1 VPCSLVACGASM
13 CSKRSLATPS
23 VSSGEERERSNGG
36 YGSVPGSNL
45 SPRYTSSDHS
55 CSQEPSHSL
64 PVLSCWVFM
73 AQGLAESGRMTARV
87 ADIIFKS
94 WWTSKWAKQLDIEE
108 CSKAETTENSPL
120 TGTKQKRSTKVP
132 GDGQGFSHNFDMK
145 KGPFFPCQV
154 RNGENRCNT
163 TLK

>member
-1 VPCSLVACGASM
+1 M

-108 CSKAETTENSPL
+108 CSKAPCFLRHQQKTALWQGQSRNDPPRYQETARGFRIIL
-120 TGTKQKRSTKVP
+120 TWRKVL
-132 GDGQGFSHNFDMK
+132 S
-145 KGPFFPCQV
+145 FPV
-154 RNGENRCNT
+154 RCEMVRIVAIQ
-163 TLK
+163 L